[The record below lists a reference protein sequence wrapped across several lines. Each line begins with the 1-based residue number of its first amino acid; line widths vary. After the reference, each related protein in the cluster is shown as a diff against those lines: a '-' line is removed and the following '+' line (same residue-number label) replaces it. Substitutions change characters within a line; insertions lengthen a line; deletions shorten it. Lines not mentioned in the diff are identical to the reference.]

1 MPDDLV
7 TLIGGLGGG
16 IIAITCLITLVTTA
30 LTVVLIIVI
39 RRAVGPSRGVLKEG
53 IAGEATIISVRQ
65 TGVQVNDQPQVAFEL
80 EVRIPGR
87 SPYQAQTKAVI
98 PIINVPQFQPG
109 NVIPVKVDPN
119 KPEKVVFDV
128 YG

>member
-1 MPDDLV
+1 MPDDLIK
-7 TLIGGLGGG
+7 LIAGMGGG
-16 IIAITCLITLVTTA
+16 IIALTCGITLVTTLITIVA
-30 LTVVLIIVI
+30 IVLI
-39 RRAVGPSRGVLKEG
+39 RRAVGPNRGVLKSG
-53 IAGEATIISVRQ
+53 IAGEATILSVRQ

-80 EVRIPGR
+80 EVRVPGR

-119 KPEKVVFDV
+119 KPDQVVFDV